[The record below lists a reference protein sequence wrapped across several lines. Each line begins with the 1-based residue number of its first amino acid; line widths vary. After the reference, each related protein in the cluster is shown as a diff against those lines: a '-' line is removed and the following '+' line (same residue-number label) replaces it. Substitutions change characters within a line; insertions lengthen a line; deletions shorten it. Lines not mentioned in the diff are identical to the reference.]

1 VSIQETTNSA
11 AGTTA
16 DPAGLSSVTGAFR
29 RPVLRQRGPQLRKLA
44 GLAGWAAALGVIGLV
59 VGIRGLLVI
68 LVSKPPHWYEPT
80 LITMGLIG
88 IALTAEASGRGRAE
102 GASGSGAASSGLT
115 SASEEGRRREQRR
128 EASGRGRLSEASG
141 RGS

>member
-1 VSIQETTNSA
+1 MQETRNPVAGATSPPPNVT
-11 AGTTA
+11 GTTA

-29 RPVLRQRGPQLRKLA
+29 RPVLRPRGPKLRKLA
-44 GLAGWAAALGVIGLV
+44 GLAGWAAALGVVGLV

-88 IALTAEASGRGRAE
+88 IALTA
-102 GASGSGAASSGLT
+102 AAFLTVQYRRVPWVLLGLSSGVLL
-115 SASEEGRRREQRR
+115 ASIVVTN
-128 EASGRGRLSEASG
+128 AA
-141 RGS
+141 